1 MANAPIFAKRL
12 NMDKVFVMVNWL
24 QFPNFLYKD
33 KFNLIQVREE
43 RTNHVLIISQFQRL
57 KHLIF

>member
-1 MANAPIFAKRL
+1 
-12 NMDKVFVMVNWL
+12 MDKIFVMVNWL